1 MNEINKLREII
12 RYYDDKFDTYHLNP
26 ETNNE
31 ETKRHI
37 ILSRRLVQLDLM
49 LMLAKLQN
57 RQSTQLNELYLRET
71 KRVLTEL
78 LDVVEILLE
87 NNLINEGLYLTMNNS
102 LKVKY
107 EMTEEIEKTGECTI
121 AMVRIN

>member
-1 MNEINKLREII
+1 
-12 RYYDDKFDTYHLNP
+12 
-26 ETNNE
+26 
-31 ETKRHI
+31 
-37 ILSRRLVQLDLM
+37 M